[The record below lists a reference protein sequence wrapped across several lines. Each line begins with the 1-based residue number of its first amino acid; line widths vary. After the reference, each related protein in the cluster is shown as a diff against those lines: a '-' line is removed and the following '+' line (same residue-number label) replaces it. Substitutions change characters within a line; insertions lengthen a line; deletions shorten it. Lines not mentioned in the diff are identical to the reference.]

1 MLARILREEL
11 GFGGWVMTD
20 SGARHSLDA
29 LEHGLDQEVPGGRGS
44 SIRPV
49 YFGDSLQAAMEAGRV
64 PVVWV

>member
-1 MLARILREEL
+1 
-11 GFGGWVMTD
+11 MTD

-29 LEHGLDQEVPGGRGS
+29 LEHGLDQEVLGGRGS